1 MDNIYIYGIQQIG
14 VGVYDV
20 CIAQKWYGTFL
31 GADISVFDDD
41 NVATYMAPYM
51 GGNPHKKRAIF
62 ALNLQG
68 GSGYELWQYLDR
80 TPSFPEENSNLG
92 DLGIIISKVKSRNI
106 QKSFERLKQQGI
118 EIISEITTNPD
129 RVKSFYIKDPWN
141 NILQIKESSDWFL
154 KGKSDIGG
162 VFGCTIGVTDIEASR
177 KLYSDILGYDE
188 VVFDET
194 GVFDDLSMLHNGQG
208 KFRRVLLTH
217 NEKRRGGFA
226 RMFQSSQLEL
236 IQSVDDYSPKRIF
249 EGRYWGDIGFIHLC
263 FDVRN
268 ISGLMKKCANAGFPF
283 SVRSS
288 ETFDMG
294 ETNGGWGYL
303 EDPDGTLIEFV
314 EAHKVSIIKKLKI
327 EIDMTKRNPDKP
339 LPKWIIKGLSFKR
352 VKFK

>member
-1 MDNIYIYGIQQIG
+1 MDNIYIYGIQQVG
-14 VGVYDV
+14 VGVTD
-20 CIAQKWYGTFL
+20 AQSAFKWYGTLL

-80 TPSFPEENSNLG
+80 TPSFPEENCNIG
-92 DLGIIISKVKSRNI
+92 DLGIIASKIKSRDI
-106 QKSFERLKQQGI
+106 QKSFNRLKEQGV
-118 EIISEITTNPD
+118 EIISGIKANPD
-129 RVKSFYIKDPWN
+129 GTKSFYIKDPWN

-154 KGKSDIGG
+154 NGKSDIGG

-177 KLYSDILGYDE
+177 KLYSDVLGYDK
-188 VVFDET
+188 VLFDET
-194 GVFDDLSMLHNGQG
+194 GVFDDLSDLPNGTG

-217 NEKRRGGFA
+217 SAKRVGGFA
-226 RMFQSSQLEL
+226 QLFQSSQLEL
-236 IQSVDDYSPKRIF
+236 IQAVDDYSSKKIF
-249 EGRYWGDIGFIHLC
+249 GGRYWGDIGFIHLC
-263 FDVRN
+263 FDVKN
-268 ISGLMKKCANAGFPF
+268 ISGLMKKCADAGFPF

-303 EDPDGTLIEFV
+303 EDSDGTLIEFV
-314 EAHKVSIIKKLKI
+314 EAHKVSIIKKLNI
-327 EIDMTKRNPDKP
+327 EINLTKRNPEKP

-352 VKFK
+352 TKFK